1 MPLNDLC
8 AKFNGIDSL
17 NAAKMTKYSLVMT
30 PTQCGVAGYIIYLLG
45 VRIGT
50 RALTYLLTYLHSWLR
65 RMKLAISPK
74 RLKIEAKVII
84 NGLYKDGLSIAAL
97 MCALE

>member
-1 MPLNDLC
+1 MPQ
-8 AKFNGIDSL
+8 
-17 NAAKMTKYSLVMT
+17 KMTQYSNESDAMWS
-30 PTQCGVAGYIIYLLG
+30 GWIHYIS
-45 VRIGT
+45 VRRT
-50 RALTYLLTYLHSWLR
+50 YRHSCTYLLTYLHSWLR
-65 RMKLAISPK
+65 RMNLAISPK